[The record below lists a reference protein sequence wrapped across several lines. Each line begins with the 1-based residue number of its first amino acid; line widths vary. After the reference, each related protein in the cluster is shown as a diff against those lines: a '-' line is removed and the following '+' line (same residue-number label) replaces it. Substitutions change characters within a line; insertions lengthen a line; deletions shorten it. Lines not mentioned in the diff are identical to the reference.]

1 MVRRLWISEFWDT
14 TAVLR
19 SLLWTPPPTRL
30 TCYDVDNYS
39 YGSSDEMTTIQMTL
53 DEELL
58 KEVDGTVKRLRTT
71 RSALIRDSIRHYL
84 KCLHVSRLEAQDR
97 EAYKRK
103 PVRRGEF
110 DIWEGEQVWGDE

>member
-1 MVRRLWISEFWDT
+1 MPYHHEILC
-14 TAVLR
+14 
-19 SLLWTPPPTRL
+19 LLGGKHAAGR

-84 KCLHVSRLEAQDR
+84 KSLHVSRLEAQDR